1 MTLVD
6 LGATRPRS
14 LRRADV
20 DDATWNDWRWQ
31 LRNRVDDPA
40 AFERLLTLTAD
51 ERAGLAAAPGLFRV
65 GVTPYYLDLIDRDNP
80 FCPVRM
86 QIVPTIHETRQARGE
101 LLDPLGED
109 AASPAPGLTHRY
121 PDRVLM
127 LALNRCAIYCRHC
140 NRRRM
145 VGHEDHSIAK
155 DDLEQAL
162 EYLRSNKKVKD
173 VLISGG
179 DPLTLADDKLEWVL
193 SEVRKIPHIDIIRIG
208 TRVPVCLPMRV
219 DHDLARML
227 ARYHPL
233 YINTHFNHPKEITPE
248 ARRACGIL
256 ADAGI
261 PLGNQAVLLRRVN
274 SSVRVLRRLL
284 RELLKMRVRPYYLF
298 LGDPAFGTD
307 HLRTPVG
314 KGIELIEAIRGH
326 MSGMAV
332 PHLVI
337 DAPGG
342 GGKIPI
348 GPQYVMA
355 WGADRLVLR
364 NFEGKLVTYHEPEQ
378 RDCSVPYDEIF
389 FAGEPGDDVDDEAR
403 GVAALFEDA

>member
-127 LALNRCAIYCRHC
+127 LALNRCAICSSL
-140 NRRRM
+140 NGRRR
-145 VGHEDHSIAK
+145 
-155 DDLEQAL
+155 
-162 EYLRSNKKVKD
+162 
-173 VLISGG
+173 
-179 DPLTLADDKLEWVL
+179 
-193 SEVRKIPHIDIIRIG
+193 
-208 TRVPVCLPMRV
+208 
-219 DHDLARML
+219 
-227 ARYHPL
+227 
-233 YINTHFNHPKEITPE
+233 
-248 ARRACGIL
+248 
-256 ADAGI
+256 
-261 PLGNQAVLLRRVN
+261 
-274 SSVRVLRRLL
+274 
-284 RELLKMRVRPYYLF
+284 LK
-298 LGDPAFGTD
+298 
-307 HLRTPVG
+307 
-314 KGIELIEAIRGH
+314 
-326 MSGMAV
+326 
-332 PHLVI
+332 
-337 DAPGG
+337 
-342 GGKIPI
+342 
-348 GPQYVMA
+348 
-355 WGADRLVLR
+355 
-364 NFEGKLVTYHEPEQ
+364 
-378 RDCSVPYDEIF
+378 
-389 FAGEPGDDVDDEAR
+389 
-403 GVAALFEDA
+403 